1 MNKWL
6 KDCKSCN
13 MSADDFLTMVL
24 NYARNDSLKA
34 KLFSYIYL
42 RERAENPK
50 KPVAEI
56 QEEMCRKFKVSVK
69 TLEKY
74 IYWK

>member
-24 NYARNDSLKA
+24 NYARNDELKA

-56 QEEMCRKFKVSVK
+56 QKQMCLKFQVSLK